1 MQVDQIQWW
10 HQVPLKDGTITP
22 GKSPVYRLER
32 QYLFDRIDFRGK
44 SVLDIGCWD
53 GYFSFAA
60 EQRGAT
66 RVLAIDNPKFRWG
79 STDGFEFLRRHFQSS
94 VEWREG
100 SIFALPDER
109 FDVVLCYGVLYHL
122 NDPLTAA
129 INCFQNANER
139 VAIEGLIFEDTAP
152 RLFLLGRRPWFGP
165 DRSNFYTMSTGY
177 LNMIAEQNGFRLV
190 DKAMQLWPLRKV
202 SVTRWRGQRLVERVL
217 GALPTDPARHRGAM
231 LFERVA
237 RRASEYPAHGYS
249 LPPQLRG

>member
-1 MQVDQIQWW
+1 MELEQITWW
-10 HQVPLKDGTITP
+10 HQVPLKDGRVTP
-22 GKSPVYRLER
+22 GRSPVYRLER

-53 GYFSFAA
+53 GYFSFSA
-60 EQRGAT
+60 EQRGAK
-66 RVLAIDNPKFRWG
+66 RVLGIDNLKFRGG
-79 STDGFEFLRRHFQSS
+79 SLDGFQFLHRHFESK

-109 FDVVLCYGVLYHL
+109 FDIVLCYGVLYHL

-129 INCFQNANER
+129 INCFQAAKQQ
-139 VAIEGLIFEDTAP
+139 VAIEGMIFEEEAP
-152 RLFLLGRRPWFGP
+152 LLRLLGKRPEFGP

-177 LNMIAEQNGFRLV
+177 LKMVAEQNGFRLV
-190 DKAMQLWPLRKV
+190 DKVMRLWPASKV
-202 SVTRWRGQRLVERVL
+202 SALRWPGKRLTERVL
-217 GALPTDPARHRGAM
+217 GALPTDNARHRGAM

-237 RRASEYPAHGYS
+237 NRTSEYPANCYS